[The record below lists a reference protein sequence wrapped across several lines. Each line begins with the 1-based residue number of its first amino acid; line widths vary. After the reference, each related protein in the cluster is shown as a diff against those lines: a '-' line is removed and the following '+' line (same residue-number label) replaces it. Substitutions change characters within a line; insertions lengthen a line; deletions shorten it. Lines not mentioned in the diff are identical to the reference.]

1 MVLIAIV
8 IVILAGVFLYF
19 RSSPKQE
26 TKSSPP
32 PAVSQKSE
40 STPSAL
46 PDQQA
51 GKTIP
56 GYQGKKI
63 AGNIAPFLEFHQA
76 DYNKALKEDKVIV
89 LNFYANWCP
98 ICRAEEPTIHEGFNS
113 LSSDKVIGFRV
124 NYNDSDTDADE
135 KALAK
140 QFKITYQHTKVIL
153 KKGQEF
159 SRFLDSWDKTTFDK
173 EIGKAIE

>member
-1 MVLIAIV
+1 MRNVVIAIMAITV
-8 IVILAGVFLYF
+8 AVLGFILL
-19 RSSPKQE
+19 SN
-26 TKSSPP
+26 
-32 PAVSQKSE
+32 SQKSQA
-40 STPSAL
+40 PSQVA
-46 PDQQA
+46 PTAQPEY
-51 GKTIP
+51 TISAQTAP

-63 AGNIAPFLEFHQA
+63 VGNIAPFLEFHQA
-76 DYNKALKEDKVIV
+76 DYEKALKEDKIIV

-98 ICRAEEPTIHEGFNS
+98 ICRAEEPAIHEGFNS
-113 LSSDKVIGFRV
+113 LTSDKVIGFRV

-153 KKGQEF
+153 KNRQEF
-159 SRFLDSWDKTTFDK
+159 SRFLDSWDKSAFNK